1 MFDALLYCSIVVAN
15 MRHAGYFTVATSL
28 FAAARAKWLAVRAAV
43 LRGRRPAPVA
53 CHAAGVWTQSVARLE
68 TYVAAMA

>member
-15 MRHAGYFTVATSL
+15 MRHAGYFTVATGL
-28 FAAARAKWLAVRAAV
+28 FAAARAKWLALRAAV

-53 CHAAGVWTQSVARLE
+53 CYAAEVWTQSLARLE

>member
-43 LRGRRPAPVA
+43 LRGRRPAPQA
-53 CHAAGVWTQSVARLE
+53 
-68 TYVAAMA
+68 